1 VPNSK
6 SMMGAGLAPLT
17 AGAVAGSLIDTMTAT
32 GSTQATA
39 LQLSA
44 DNNIVTTAAAGTG
57 VILPFQA
64 NTTPG
69 DSVTVTNLG
78 ANALLV
84 YPVVGGAVQAGATN
98 AGFSIPTL
106 KSALFIAR
114 NGGLNWAAILSA

>member
-1 VPNSK
+1 
-6 SMMGAGLAPLT
+6 MMGAGLAPLT

>member
-39 LQLSA
+39 LQLS